1 MRLARRVVVTG
12 LGAITPVGNDVPT
25 TWSALVA
32 GKSGVARITQFDPSP
47 FSVQIAGEVKNFN
60 PTDFLEPS
68 EARRMDRCVQFA
80 VVAAMEA
87 LKDANLQVTEDNA
100 ERFGALVGSSVG
112 GIKTLLEN
120 QRILEER
127 GPRRV
132 GPWFLPMMVPDTSA
146 GQIAITLG
154 VRGPNMCI
162 STSCATGGNAIG
174 EAWEIVRRGDA
185 DIMFAGGTE
194 SAVVPVSLAGFIQ
207 AKALATNNEQPEKAM
222 CPWDKKRNGFVM
234 SEGSAILI
242 LEELEHARA
251 RGAKIY
257 AEMLGYGATAD
268 AFHLIAPP
276 EGAEG
281 AGRAMR
287 AALRKAGIH
296 PEEVDYVNAH
306 GSSTPL
312 NDVAE
317 TICLKNVFG
326 KHAYKLLVA
335 STKSITGH
343 MMGAAGAIEAISTI
357 MSICHGVVAPTINL
371 DDPDPECDLD
381 YVPNVARKAEVNIG
395 LSSSMGMGGHN
406 SCVIFGKYPDVR
418 GA

>member
-1 MRLARRVVVTG
+1 MARRVVVTG

-100 ERFGALVGSSVG
+100 ERFGAVVGSSVG

-154 VRGPNMCI
+154 VKGPNMCI

-174 EAWEIVRRGDA
+174 EAWEMVRRGDA

-234 SEGSAILI
+234 SEGAAILI

-326 KHAYKLLVA
+326 KHAYKLMVA

>member
-1 MRLARRVVVTG
+1 MARRVVVTG

>member
-1 MRLARRVVVTG
+1 MARRVVVTG
-12 LGAITPVGNDVPT
+12 LGAVTPVGNDVPT
-25 TWSALVA
+25 TWNALVE
-32 GKSGVARITQFDPSP
+32 GRSGVARITQFDPSP
-47 FSVQIAGEVKNFN
+47 FSVQIAGEVKDFN
-60 PTDFLEPS
+60 PTDYLEPS

-80 VVAAMEA
+80 VVAAMQA
-87 LKDANLQVTEDNA
+87 LKDANLQVTEENA
-100 ERFGALVGSSVG
+100 ERFGAVIGSAVG

-132 GPWFLPMMVPDTSA
+132 SPWFLPMMVPDTPA

-154 VRGPNMCI
+154 VKGPNMCV

-174 EAWEIVRRGDA
+174 EAWEMVRRGDA

-207 AKALATNNEQPEKAM
+207 AKALATNNEHPEKAM
-222 CPWDKKRNGFVM
+222 CPWDRKRNGFVM
-234 SEGSAILI
+234 SEGSAVLI
-242 LEELEHARA
+242 LEELEHALT
-251 RGAKIY
+251 RGARIY
-257 AEMLGYGATAD
+257 AEMIGYGASAD

-281 AGRAMR
+281 AARAIRM
-287 AALRKAGIH
+287 ALRKAGIR
-296 PEEVDYVNAH
+296 PEQVDYVNAH

-317 TICLKNVFG
+317 TVCFKNVFG
-326 KHAYKLLVA
+326 EHAYKLMIA
-335 STKSITGH
+335 STKSVTGH
-343 MMGAAGAIEAISTI
+343 MMGAAGAIEAMSTI
-357 MSICHGVVAPTINL
+357 LSIHHGIVAPTINI

-381 YVPNVARKAEVNIG
+381 YVPNVARKAEVKIG
-395 LSSSMGMGGHN
+395 MSSSMGMGGHN
-406 SCVIFGKYPDVR
+406 SCVIFAKYPDVR